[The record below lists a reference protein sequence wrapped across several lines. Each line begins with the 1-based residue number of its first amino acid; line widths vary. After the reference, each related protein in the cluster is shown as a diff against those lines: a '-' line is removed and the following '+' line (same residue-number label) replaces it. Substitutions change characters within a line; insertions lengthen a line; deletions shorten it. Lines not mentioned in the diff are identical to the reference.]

1 MKMGFRS
8 HIDVES
14 VLFFLEIITV
24 SRRVGFELNHFCKE
38 MQESTFIILSTKYL
52 EKVGALLKHGTLLVI

>member
-52 EKVGALLKHGTLLVI
+52 EKVGA